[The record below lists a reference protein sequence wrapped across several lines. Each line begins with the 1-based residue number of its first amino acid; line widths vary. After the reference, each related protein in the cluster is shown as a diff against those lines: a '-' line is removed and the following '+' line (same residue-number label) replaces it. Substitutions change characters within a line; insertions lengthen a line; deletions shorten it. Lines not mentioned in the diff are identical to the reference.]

1 LKTARIIPAVFF
13 SANFQRSPQDDIVV
27 KKIFLVNKPLCY
39 NIPMLHEVVIIGGGF
54 GGVRVAKRLAGE
66 SGFHVTLIDKSRYH
80 TFHPNLYEVAASH
93 LPEVFGH
100 LPLDFVE
107 LKSSAIYP
115 LEDIFLED
123 LNVTFLEDE
132 VLGANFKKK
141 ELALKKSG
149 RKIYDFL
156 VIAAGSETNYFGI
169 QSMEARALPLKNF
182 FNALSI
188 RNEIDET
195 FFKLAK
201 NHIIKIVIGGGGF
214 SGCELAGELI
224 GYTKKLAKIHGH
236 PEYYIECII
245 VEGSDKLLG
254 GASEWAQKKAKERL
268 ASLGVKFKFNSL
280 IKEAEDGEVLL
291 EDGSKIPYDVL
302 IWTAGVKANNLTRAF
317 SGIKLEKAFCMIV
330 DKYLR
335 VSPHENV
342 FSVGDIT
349 YCIDEST
356 GKALPMAAPVALRG
370 GDLVAKN
377 IINLFT
383 KKPLRKYKPSHPGF
397 IVPLGGKYALMELYG
412 FKFAGFLPWVLRE
425 LLSLH
430 YWAGLLGWRRAWGI
444 WKQALEVFSRND

>member
-1 LKTARIIPAVFF
+1 
-13 SANFQRSPQDDIVV
+13 
-27 KKIFLVNKPLCY
+27 
-39 NIPMLHEVVIIGGGF
+39 M
-54 GGVRVAKRLAGE
+54 RVAKRLARE
-66 SGFHVTLIDKSRYH
+66 SGLHITLIDKSRYH

-169 QSMEARALPLKNF
+169 QSLEARALPFKNF
-182 FNALSI
+182 FHALLI
-188 RNEIDET
+188 RNAIDEA

-224 GYTKKLAKIHGH
+224 GYMKTLAKIHGH

-254 GASEWAQKKAKERL
+254 GASEWAQKKAKKRL
-268 ASLGVKFKFNSL
+268 AFLGVKFKLQSM
-280 IKEAEDGEVLL
+280 IKGVNDGEIIL
-291 EDGSKIPYDVL
+291 ENGTKVSYDVF

-317 SGIKLEKAFCMIV
+317 SGIKLEKAFCMAV
-330 DKYLR
+330 DQYLR
-335 VSPHENV
+335 VAPYESV
-342 FSVGDIT
+342 FSVGDLT

-356 GKALPMAAPVALRG
+356 GKALPMAASVALRE
-370 GDLVAKN
+370 GDLVVKN
-377 IINLFT
+377 IINLFM

-412 FKFAGFLPWVLRE
+412 FKFAGFLPWVLKH
-425 LLSLH
+425 LVSLH
-430 YWAGLLGWRRAWGI
+430 YWAGLLGWPEAFRIWRNGI
-444 WKQALEVFSRND
+444 EIYTKND